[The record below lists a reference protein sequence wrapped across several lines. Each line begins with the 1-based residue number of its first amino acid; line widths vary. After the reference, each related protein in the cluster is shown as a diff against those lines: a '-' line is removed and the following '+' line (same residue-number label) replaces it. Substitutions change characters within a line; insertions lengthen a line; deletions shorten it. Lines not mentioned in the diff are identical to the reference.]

1 MKAIDPDLQALFERG
16 LAVRRRVLGDDY
28 VTRALAD
35 ADDFTSPLQEYL
47 TAHAWGASWARGTLD
62 LRTRSMLNLA
72 MLTALNRPG
81 ELRLHV
87 RGALRTGVSREEIA
101 EIFLQAGVYCGAPAA
116 LESFRIAREV
126 FAEADVEASAA
137 TGR

>member
-28 VTRALAD
+28 VSQALAD
-35 ADDFTSPLQEYL
+35 ADDFTSLLQEYL
-47 TAHAWGASWARGTLD
+47 TAHAWGASWARPTLD

-72 MLTALNRPG
+72 MLTAINRPA

-116 LESFRIAREV
+116 LESFRVAREV
-126 FAEADVEASAA
+126 FAEADAGKGEPPS
-137 TGR
+137 R